1 MLIQP
6 TSGCDNGPSI
16 ARSWHPEPAL
26 GCLCHTFRCGRGLN
40 SIGEQQQQN
49 RSSQR
54 HPKFTPGTPCRC
66 WLCRPR
72 HQCAG
77 DEGASQRSYRISLR
91 STSHIWPAIDV
102 REHPPGSTRRT
113 TPYTI
118 CANVPLNLRMDA
130 CPDRLSRVLIEQQ
143 QDRSSAPKKSSR
155 PNVADQPVH
164 RGGSRPEAAI
174 H

>member
-1 MLIQP
+1 MKWL
-6 TSGCDNGPSI
+6 CFDNGPSI

-54 HPKFTPGTPCRC
+54 HPQIAPWMLCRC
-66 WLCRPR
+66 CLCRPR
-72 HQCAG
+72 HQCTG

-91 STSHIWPAIDV
+91 SASHTSRAIEV
-102 REHPPGSTRRT
+102 RERPPGSTRRT
-113 TPYTI
+113 TPYSG

-130 CPDRLSRVLIEQQ
+130 RPARSSRAMIEQQ
-143 QDRSSAPKKSSR
+143 HDRMSAPIRSGRS
-155 PNVADQPVH
+155 NVA
-164 RGGSRPEAAI
+164 E
-174 H
+174 